1 MTIHTDHP
9 FVPAEGDKDA
19 FRRLRGRLPAPAT
32 VVATG
37 EGRARVGLT
46 VSSIVL
52 VDGREPAV
60 TLFVDPD
67 SDLGEALEPGVRAAV
82 SVLQAGDDWLAEV
95 FAGLAPAPGGMFTV
109 GTWLDSAW
117 GPRLQDRSW
126 CGFAVDEVREVGWS
140 HQVTGTVGEVG
151 VVAASGVAH
160 ARGRF
165 HDLG

>member
-1 MTIHTDHP
+1 MTIHSDHP
-9 FVPAEGDKDA
+9 FVPHDRDKDA
-19 FRRLRGRLPAPAT
+19 FRRLRGRLPAAT
-32 VVATG
+32 TIVATG
-37 EGRARVGLT
+37 EGRGRVGLT
-46 VSSIVL
+46 VSSLLL
-52 VDGREPAV
+52 VDGPDPLA

-82 SVLQAGDDWLAEV
+82 SVLQPGDDWLAEV
-95 FAGLAPAPGGMFTV
+95 FAGMAPAPGGMFTV

-126 CGFAVDEVREVGWS
+126 CGLVVDEVREVGWA

-151 VVAASGVAH
+151 VESATGVAH

-165 HDLG
+165 HDLS

>member
-37 EGRARVGLT
+37 QGRGRVGLT

-52 VDGREPAV
+52 VDGPEPLV

-67 SDLGEALEPGVRAAV
+67 SDLGEELVPGARAAV

-109 GTWLDSAW
+109 GDWADSGW
-117 GPRLQDRSW
+117 GPRLRERSW
-126 CGFAVDEVREVGWS
+126 CGLTVADVREVGWA
-140 HQVTGTVGEVG
+140 HQVTGPVGEIELVD
-151 VVAASGVAH
+151 ATGVAH

-165 HDLG
+165 HPLG